1 MVQKNLLNS
10 FFILFSLSLS
20 LSFPLPSLKFRNYF
34 LKHGNIAAA
43 NRIFQLLLLSFF
55 FHSHKNPL
63 FFLQYLLYLHLPIH
77 FLSTYNPIFHFF
89 LKLSSPKNSS
99 SAFHYSKFFLILY
112 RSSRASRSLRL
123 KLK

>member
-1 MVQKNLLNS
+1 MVLKNLLLNS

-20 LSFPLPSLKFRNYF
+20 PLSLPSLKFRNYF
-34 LKHGNIAAA
+34 LKHGNISSA
-43 NRIFQLLLLSFF
+43 NRLFQFLLLSFF

-63 FFLQYLLYLHLPIH
+63 FFLHYLLFLHLPVH
-77 FLSTYNPIFHFF
+77 LLSTSNPIFHFF

-99 SAFHYSKFFLILY
+99 SPFHYSKLFLILY
-112 RSSRASRSLRL
+112 RSSRRSLL